1 MRDVRNPFSAW
12 ESVPDVNSDEQH
24 QQWDEEVL
32 RLASDMTPQDIVQHP
47 SRALLLMACILT
59 EPDGHYNRKKTSP
72 GQLWKTCEESAAFRE
87 GLAQALHDKCFRAV
101 RLLKLFRKHNDVS
114 NDANVRTPQ
123 MDVGYSQCQ
132 AWASTFCGTAHRAL
146 WEHILR
152 YSHADHHLHIYPVIG
167 PAGVGKSRVLDQ
179 FSLEHF
185 VIPLNLST
193 RSPAYPPPDAL
204 IIKWINEETHKIGVV
219 GPINGSTVKID
230 GERTD
235 FLFWILLA
243 ALFQATKE
251 VIEEGIRR
259 AIESESMLDI
269 GEKETLLSSF
279 PTTLAAQFRAYMTI
293 GQSTE
298 QPGVLRKKFY
308 ERVIRRANSV
318 RYASDSVT
326 EKSVKT
332 QRHLGWDELM
342 LPQELAQYT
351 ARDLLSLVAEHCE
364 YGGHRSSIQHIAVA
378 IDDGGEFQSPKT
390 SSNGSPWSQLLSFMR
405 AFRALHRMPVDCLIA
420 TRRWSLFE
428 RPPER
433 DQWRWHYEFKSTA
446 PFCSIGFDEL
456 VGPDKFVDDGS
467 WTLEKVTKEEFWVK
481 LGRPSWALHYAQ
493 RSEALQS
500 NLADHVTDQLLGGS
514 KMYQYAMSCLDDEER
529 FAILSSRLGLEFKP
543 TSRPFIADAED
554 CELRQVQKHL
564 RVVLDMV
571 PLSHL
576 RTTLTVSPSEPTV
589 VEAASRLMRREGFHA
604 GIALYS
610 ILLRHAPPVS
620 RGFHGDIVVASV
632 ILDTL
637 DNCTFDHFGQKTRF
651 IVPVKNFLEAL
662 LPQDSCEQLNYS
674 PSSRSSEHHTSD
686 LEEMFQRSSI
696 VILDTLDNCTFD
708 HFGQKTRFIVP
719 VKNFL
724 EALLPQDSCEQLNYS
739 PSSRSSEHHT
749 SDLEEMFQRSS
760 MALDLGVLRRE
771 ILIRYVVRGAGIICS
786 SKDGRVDLVLPFLYS
801 GNALTAT
808 NVSAVL
814 VRVRNATADSPTSHL
829 DLQDDMNPYTL
840 GMFPEGEALPVI
852 RIFVDVK
859 SRQTQHRSKDP
870 VTGRYIRDAPPQVY
884 PTHHSKLHRGEPP
897 SGYTSFDV
905 WCHGLSSKTFRTIKP
920 EHDKV
925 YQDLQD
931 LTLSDDAR
939 DCTGNK
945 DDTLRA
951 DMIPPMSMSMWPGAT
966 SRDES
971 WSNFVKI

>member
-1 MRDVRNPFSAW
+1 MRDPRNPFSAW
-12 ESVPDVNSDEQH
+12 ESVPDVNSEEQH

-47 SRALLLMACILT
+47 SNALLLLACVLM
-59 EPDGHYNRKKTSP
+59 EPDDHYNRKKTSP
-72 GQLWKTCEESAAFRE
+72 GQMWKTCEESAAFRE
-87 GLAQALHDKCFRAV
+87 GLAQALHDKRFRAV

-114 NDANVRTPQ
+114 DANGAHSVVGAVLNDRRLSGYTVPTPQ
-123 MDVGYSQCQ
+123 MDFDYGQ

-146 WEHILR
+146 WEHILK
-152 YSHADHHLHIYPVIG
+152 YSHSDDHLHIYPVVG
-167 PAGVGKSRVLDQ
+167 PAGIGKSRLLDQ

-193 RSPAYPPPDAL
+193 RSPSYPPPDVL
-204 IIKWINEETHKIGVV
+204 IIKWINEETHKIAVV
-219 GPINGSTVKID
+219 GPINESTVKLD
-230 GERTD
+230 WERTD
-235 FLFWILLA
+235 FLFRILLA
-243 ALFQATKE
+243 ALFQTTKE
-251 VIEEGIRR
+251 VVEQGIRT

-269 GEKETLLSSF
+269 GDKEALLSSF

-293 GQSTE
+293 GQSAE

-318 RYASDSVT
+318 RYASDSVI
-326 EKSVKT
+326 EKFVKT
-332 QRHLGWDELM
+332 QRHLGWNELM
-342 LPQELAQYT
+342 QYQELAQSS
-351 ARDLLSLVAEHCE
+351 ARDLLSLVAEHHE
-364 YGGHRSSIQHIAVA
+364 YGGHRGSIQRIAVV
-378 IDDGGEFQSPKT
+378 IEDGDEFQHPKT
-390 SSNGSPWSQLLSFMR
+390 SSNGSPWSQLLSFMH

-420 TRRWSLFE
+420 TRRWNLF
-428 RPPER
+428 RGPPEG
-433 DQWRWHYEFKSTA
+433 DKWRWHYEFKSAA

-493 RSEALQS
+493 RSKALQS
-500 NLADHVTDQLLGGS
+500 KSADHVTDQLLGGS
-514 KMYQYAMSCLDDEER
+514 KMYQYAMPCLDDEER
-529 FAILSSRLGLEFKP
+529 FAILSSRLDLEFKP

-686 LEEMFQRSSI
+686 LEEMFQRSSMY
-696 VILDTLDNCTFD
+696 VT
-708 HFGQKTRFIVP
+708 HFIR
-719 VKNFL
+719 
-724 EALLPQDSCEQLNYS
+724 
-739 PSSRSSEHHT
+739 
-749 SDLEEMFQRSS
+749 
-760 MALDLGVLRRE
+760 ALDLGVLRRE

-829 DLQDDMNPYTL
+829 DLQDDINPYTL
-840 GMFPEGEALPVI
+840 GIFPEGEALPVI

-859 SRQTQHRSKDP
+859 SRQHRSKDP
-870 VTGRYIRDAPPQVY
+870 VTGCYIRHAPPQVY

-966 SRDES
+966 SRDDS